1 MIPTTAIFRR
11 AVDLLASDTV
21 TLGITTPP
29 NKIMLIADAF
39 APLPGLTIGDLTP
52 ATFNG
57 SAPKAATGGPCPTG
71 QNPVTGQYELQVP
84 PPSGGFR
91 FECAVAPG
99 SPETIYGWAYIND
112 DSTTLYGTD
121 VLDTPVVITNVNDF
135 VEIDAADFRYSPSGV
150 S

>member
-29 NKIMLIADAF
+29 NKIALVAAAF
-39 APLPGLTIGDLTP
+39 APLPGLVIGDLTL
-52 ATFNG
+52 ATFTG

-71 QNPVTGQYELQVP
+71 QNPVSGNYEMQVP
-84 PPSGGFR
+84 PPGGGFR
-91 FECAVAPG
+91 FECTVAPG
-99 SPETIYGWAYIND
+99 SPETIYGWAHISD
-112 DSTTLYGTD
+112 DSATLYGTD

-135 VEIDAADFRYSPSGV
+135 VEIDLADYRYAPTGV